1 MTASFREFRPTK
13 TNLLSLQK
21 NLTFAVKG
29 ENFLKFKLEQIVY
42 EIKENWD
49 NYIKNRDIFIDLYKD
64 TMILLNQTYKDMGK
78 RDFIL
83 ISSLSKIQFQPKINI
98 KYTKKIGS
106 LIPLIDYE
114 LIREEL
120 LPAYS
125 FENTSHYLD
134 DLITILIKF
143 FNELIVFVKLEDIML
158 NMSLSYRKINRRI
171 RGLKNIIIPAL
182 QLDIKKIKDILEEN
196 ERENYVRLK
205 NTKDLITKEI

>member
-1 MTASFREFRPTK
+1 MLALK
-13 TNLLSLQK
+13 K
-21 NLTFAVKG
+21 KLTFAVKG
-29 ENFLKFKLEQIVY
+29 ENFLKFKLEQIIY
-42 EIKENWD
+42 ELKENWV
-49 NYIKNRDIFIDLYKD
+49 NYIKNRDIFIDLYKE
-64 TMILLNQTYKDMGK
+64 TMIKLNQTYKEMGK

-106 LIPLIDYE
+106 LIPLIEYE

-134 DLITILIKF
+134 DLITVLIKF
-143 FNELIVFVKLEDIML
+143 FNQIIVFAMLEDIML
-158 NMSLSYRKINRRI
+158 NISYSYRKINRRI
-171 RGLKNIIIPAL
+171 KGLKNIIIPEL
-182 QLDIKKIKDILEEN
+182 QFDIKKIKEILEEN

-205 NTKDLITKEI
+205 NTKDLITKEV

>member
-1 MTASFREFRPTK
+1 MLK
-13 TNLLSLQK
+13 K
-21 NLTFAVKG
+21 KLTFAVKG
-29 ENFLKFKLEQIVY
+29 ENFLKFKLEQLIY

-49 NYIKNRDIFIDLYKD
+49 KYIKNREIFIDLYKE
-64 TMILLNQTYKDMGK
+64 TMIKLNQTYKEMGK

-106 LIPLIDYE
+106 LIPLIEYE

-134 DLITILIKF
+134 DLITVLIKF
-143 FNELIVFVKLEDIML
+143 FNQIIVFAMLEDVLL
-158 NMSLSYRKINRRI
+158 NISYSYRKINRRI
-171 RGLKNIIIPAL
+171 RGLKNIIIPEL
-182 QLDIKKIKDILEEN
+182 QLDIKKIKEILEEN

-205 NTKDLITKEI
+205 NTKDLITKEV

>member
-1 MTASFREFRPTK
+1 MLK
-13 TNLLSLQK
+13 K
-21 NLTFAVKG
+21 KLTFAVKG
-29 ENFLKFKLEQIVY
+29 ENFLKFKLEQIIY

-49 NYIKNRDIFIDLYKD
+49 KYIKNRDIFIDLYKE
-64 TMILLNQTYKDMGK
+64 TMIKLNQTYKEMGK

-106 LIPLIDYE
+106 LIPLIEYE

-134 DLITILIKF
+134 DLITVLIKF
-143 FNELIVFVKLEDIML
+143 FNQIIVFAMLEDIML
-158 NMSLSYRKINRRI
+158 NISYSYRKINRRI
-171 RGLKNIIIPAL
+171 KGLKNIIIPEL
-182 QLDIKKIKDILEEN
+182 QFDIKKIKEILEEN

-205 NTKDLITKEI
+205 NTKDLITKEV